1 MSNTMKPLEVFEVFE
16 QVNKLKTREE
26 KAEYLRAQD
35 QRGLAIRDVCQAAW
49 DPRVV
54 FLLPTGKVPYTPA
67 SESAHPSTLLR
78 KHRDLTYFVKGGQGS
93 KIPSYKRES
102 IFIGLLE
109 SIHPKDAEIM
119 VNVINKEAPVQG
131 ITKKLVQKAW
141 PELNIPD
148 DE

>member
-1 MSNTMKPLEVFEVFE
+1 MANTMKPLEVFEVFE
-16 QVNKLKTREE
+16 KMSKLKTQKE
-26 KAEYLRAQD
+26 KAEFLKSQD
-35 QRGLAIRDVCQAAW
+35 QRGLAVRDVCQAAF

-54 FLLPTGKVPYTPA
+54 FLLPQGSVPYTPA
-67 SESAHPSTLLR
+67 SQDSHPSTLLR

-109 SIHPKDAEIM
+109 SIHPSDAEIM
-119 VNVINKEAPVQG
+119 VNVINKKPPVKG
-131 ITKKLVQKAW
+131 LNKKIVQMAW

-148 DE
+148 SK